1 MGMVVTQRLSF
12 QTRGGRPQNS
22 KYIHKH
28 THGHGTGARLCT
40 TECNVPIL
48 SQRLLA
54 RFSSV
59 IVHCSG
65 NESSSNITTTR
76 ENTSNNS
83 SSSPRLERDASVS
96 KSSSQHHGS
105 STTGGGHSNAS
116 GTGSVEIE
124 DSWRSWQAYFTSMD
138 EIVRELNG
146 VDDDIDAAVKMEDYS
161 RAAALKQEQS
171 ALESHDTVLL
181 IQKEMEAAVKE
192 ERYEDAA
199 ALRDVGGVRL
209 LGWWIGKEG
218 DDDAQ
223 GHLITVTRDFG
234 RYVAHAFTGYTLA
247 QALGWSS
254 SDSGNLVDGMFDG
267 SFTIQEEEEEEDSD
281 GEEGTPVFEVFYRKN
296 ENNVWEH
303 QTAVLNSPAVQITS
317 AAVESDDEEDD
328 GIHTVDDLVNSLSS
342 IESELKE
349 EEENDPEE
357 LFAALSEM
365 SIINMSK
372 RVPADI
378 EWIDKDNFVLVV
390 DEVRQKEIIQQIGS
404 DQDAGMG
411 ADKEPETLREIENMV
426 KAALSSTDA
435 TVNIIDDI
443 TKDDAI
449 SSKIAGLEGKV
460 IYSRLKVPTIHTDAF
475 DGIYLG
481 SFGPHGPEILQVSRT
496 KVDGQEWVQGVKL
509 TGDVNVPAGQVS
521 FKARIG
527 KENKLSSGGIYPVEY
542 GVQARYPGQGR
553 VAREGY
559 SSPKWVDGELLTLTK
574 SNPITRGAEIGFVFQ
589 VDQSRK
595 FLLLF
600 ERVDDRIF
608 NVSP

>member
-1 MGMVVTQRLSF
+1 
-12 QTRGGRPQNS
+12 
-22 KYIHKH
+22 
-28 THGHGTGARLCT
+28 
-40 TECNVPIL
+40 
-48 SQRLLA
+48 
-54 RFSSV
+54 
-59 IVHCSG
+59 
-65 NESSSNITTTR
+65 
-76 ENTSNNS
+76 
-83 SSSPRLERDASVS
+83 
-96 KSSSQHHGS
+96 
-105 STTGGGHSNAS
+105 
-116 GTGSVEIE
+116 
-124 DSWRSWQAYFTSMD
+124 MD

-146 VDDDIDAAVKMEDYS
+146 VDDDIDAAVKLEDYS
-161 RAAALKQEQS
+161 RAAALKREQS
-171 ALESHDTVLL
+171 ALESHDTVLA
-181 IQKEMEAAVKE
+181 IQKEMEAAVNE
-192 ERYEDAA
+192 ERYGDAA

-218 DDDAQ
+218 NDDAQ

-267 SFTIQEEEEEEDSD
+267 SFTIHEEEEDSD
-281 GEEGTPVFEVFYRKN
+281 VEEGTPVFEVFYRKN

-317 AAVESDDEEDD
+317 AVVESDDDEDDEDD

-342 IESELKE
+342 IESELNE

-365 SIINMSK
+365 SMINVSK
-372 RVPADI
+372 RVPAEI
-378 EWIDKDNFVLVV
+378 EWVDKDNFVLVV
-390 DEVRQKEIIQQIGS
+390 DEVKQKEIIQQISS
-404 DQDAGMG
+404 DQDVETEMNE
-411 ADKEPETLREIENMV
+411 EPETLKEIENMV

-449 SSKIAGLEGKV
+449 SSTIAGLEGRV
-460 IYSRLKVPTIHTDAF
+460 IYSRLKVPEIHTDAF

-509 TGDVNVPAGQVS
+509 TGDVNVPAGQIS

-527 KENKLSSGGIYPVEY
+527 KENRLSSGGVYPVEY

-608 NVSP
+608 KVSP